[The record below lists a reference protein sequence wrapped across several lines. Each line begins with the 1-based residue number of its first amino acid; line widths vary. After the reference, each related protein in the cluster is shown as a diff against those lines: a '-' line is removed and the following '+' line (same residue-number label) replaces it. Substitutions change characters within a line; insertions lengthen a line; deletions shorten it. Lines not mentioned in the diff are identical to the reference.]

1 MWSRPGHSRR
11 RASSTAQCFSNAAWR
26 RRHLWR
32 TRRPWPMSPTASTVL
47 PEERKRRKSSATR
60 RRRGTS
66 IRSCSRSPPTRTPT
80 ALSWP
85 SRESFWRRTELDRA
99 RKRPV
104 LERLQVRMP
113 RTLAFGASF
122 ALGFVATAG
131 TAAFLAAGPQSGSHT
146 AADGAH
152 PPWVEMKW
160 PFPPD
165 VWSGKAF
172 KCKSAECGVE
182 VTLYL
187 RAKIGFCNCT
197 TGVADDE
204 ELERLADIDLIDGKS
219 TAIGPGRPITVAWM
233 KGRSRS
239 YATAAGGPSGSSAL
253 LIAFN
258 DRCDAIVGT
267 AIVGQDRPAVAEQ
280 AVVDFL
286 NRDVVLKW
294 AQVTLGL

>member
-1 MWSRPGHSRR
+1 MTVAAIREARRQDRRLRLRTSRQADVKGRQQPRHTQEK
-11 RASSTAQCFSNAAWR
+11 ASA
-26 RRHLWR
+26 
-32 TRRPWPMSPTASTVL
+32 
-47 PEERKRRKSSATR
+47 
-60 RRRGTS
+60 
-66 IRSCSRSPPTRTPT
+66 RTPT
-80 ALSWP
+80 APSWP
-85 SRESFWRRTELDRA
+85 SHESFWRRTERA
-99 RKRPV
+99 RKSLV
-104 LERLQVRMP
+104 LERFQIGMS
-113 RTLAFGASF
+113 RTPAIAASF

-131 TAAFLAAGPQSGSHT
+131 SVAFLAAGTQPDKHT
-146 AADGAH
+146 AAAGVRPA
-152 PPWVEMKW
+152 WVEMKW

-165 VWSGKAF
+165 VWSSGKAF
-172 KCKSAECGVE
+172 NCKSAEWGVE

-204 ELERLADIDLIDGKS
+204 ELERLADIDQIGGKP

-239 YATAAGGPSGSSAL
+239 YATAGGGPSAHSAL
-253 LIAFN
+253 LMAFN